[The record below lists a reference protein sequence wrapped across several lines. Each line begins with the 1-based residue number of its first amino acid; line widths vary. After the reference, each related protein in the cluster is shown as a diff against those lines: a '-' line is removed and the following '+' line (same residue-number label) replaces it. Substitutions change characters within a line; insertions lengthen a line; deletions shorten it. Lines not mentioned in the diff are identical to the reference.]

1 MYRYLFFIFV
11 ITSICTSKTFSKF
24 TLKNSNFVQSP
35 NKLITFKYNNN
46 LEGFPNSGSGKIFID
61 STKYKIDLGKQI
73 IMVNDKVLKR
83 YNVNT
88 NQLFIENSH
97 PTVDSIF
104 FNFFNNNF
112 LDLIYENK
120 NDYNLNFKFN
130 LDSTDI
136 VEISAWY
143 QNYNIKI
150 YDIKFTY
157 QNIDNST
164 VFMFNY
170 PEAFIFDLRD

>member
-1 MYRYLFFIFV
+1 
-11 ITSICTSKTFSKF
+11 
-24 TLKNSNFVQSP
+24 
-35 NKLITFKYNNN
+35 
-46 LEGFPNSGSGKIFID
+46 
-61 STKYKIDLGKQI
+61 
-73 IMVNDKVLKR
+73 MVNDKVLKR

>member
-1 MYRYLFFIFV
+1 
-11 ITSICTSKTFSKF
+11 
-24 TLKNSNFVQSP
+24 
-35 NKLITFKYNNN
+35 
-46 LEGFPNSGSGKIFID
+46 LEGLPNSGSGKIFID

-73 IMVNDKVLKR
+73 LMVNDNILKR
-83 YNVNT
+83 YILNT

-97 PTVDSIF
+97 PKVDSIF
-104 FNFFNNNF
+104 FNLFSDNF

-120 NDYNLNFKFN
+120 NDYNLKFKFN
-130 LDSTDI
+130 KDSTNI
-136 VEISAWY
+136 VEIGAWY

-150 YDIKFTY
+150 YDIEFIY
-157 QNIDNST
+157 QNFDNST

>member
-11 ITSICTSKTFSKF
+11 ITSICTSNTFSKF
-24 TLKNSNFVQSP
+24 TLKNSNFIQSP

-46 LEGFPNSGSGKIFID
+46 LEGLPNSGSGKIFID

-104 FNFFNNNF
+104 FNFFNDNF

-130 LDSTDI
+130 LDSLI
-136 VEISAWY
+136 
-143 QNYNIKI
+143 
-150 YDIKFTY
+150 
-157 QNIDNST
+157 
-164 VFMFNY
+164 
-170 PEAFIFDLRD
+170 

>member
-1 MYRYLFFIFV
+1 
-11 ITSICTSKTFSKF
+11 
-24 TLKNSNFVQSP
+24 
-35 NKLITFKYNNN
+35 
-46 LEGFPNSGSGKIFID
+46 
-61 STKYKIDLGKQI
+61 
-73 IMVNDKVLKR
+73 MVNDKVLKR

-104 FNFFNNNF
+104 FNFFNDNF

-136 VEISAWY
+136 VEIMLGTKIIILRFMIL
-143 QNYNIKI
+143 NLPIKI
-150 YDIKFTY
+150 LIIVQYLCLTILKHLY
-157 QNIDNST
+157 LI
-164 VFMFNY
+164 
-170 PEAFIFDLRD
+170 